1 MKSKKFILNQ
11 IKEIVDAKGKDGDAF
26 VATLGEKTVYELLVV
41 KKDVADEEDL
51 PDVHPHHWFKKD
63 MRDYYNRHDDAAPVG
78 EQQ

>member
-1 MKSKKFILNQ
+1 MKSKKFILTQ

>member
-1 MKSKKFILNQ
+1 MKSKKFILAQ

>member
-11 IKEIVDAKGKDGDAF
+11 IKEIVDAKGRDGEAF

-41 KKDVADEEDL
+41 KKDVAEEEDL

-63 MRDYYNRHDDAAPVG
+63 MRDYYKRDDNAQAVG
-78 EQQ
+78 EQE